1 MVKNESLLRLTDVQ
15 SVVGGVSR
23 ATIYRWVDNGKFPA
37 PLKPSGGVN
46 LWKRSDIDRVDR
58 FVGTGNPT
66 LGRIARFA
74 KKFGD

>member
-1 MVKNESLLRLTDVQ
+1 MVENESLLRLTDVQ

-46 LWKRSDIDRVDR
+46 LWKRSDIDRWIASLEQ
-58 FVGTGNPT
+58 GTQ
-66 LGRIARFA
+66 LSAE
-74 KKFGD
+74 

>member
-1 MVKNESLLRLTDVQ
+1 MVEQERLLRLTDVQ

-46 LWKRSDIDRVDR
+46 LWKRSDIDTWIASLEQ
-58 FVGTGNPT
+58 GTQ
-66 LGRIARFA
+66 LSAE
-74 KKFGD
+74 